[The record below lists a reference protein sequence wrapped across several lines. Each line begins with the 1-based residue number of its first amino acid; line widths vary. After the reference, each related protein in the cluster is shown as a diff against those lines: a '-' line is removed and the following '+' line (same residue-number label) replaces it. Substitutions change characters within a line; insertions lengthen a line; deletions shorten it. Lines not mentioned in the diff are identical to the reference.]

1 MPVDGTNVL
10 YVQKP
15 FDTVDLVATVR
26 TLLEGA

>member
-1 MPVDGTNVL
+1 MPLEGTNVL

-26 TLLEGA
+26 TLVEGA

>member
-1 MPVDGTNVL
+1 VEGTNVL

-26 TLLEGA
+26 TLMEGA